1 MEILY
6 SSSNVTGVTMSKGMK
21 WVGCAGRM
29 RQIRDSQKIV
39 VIWIWYINE
48 IKQKNYEYLVVK
60 G

>member
-1 MEILY
+1 
-6 SSSNVTGVTMSKGMK
+6 MSKGMK